1 MEKVPS
7 MSTTNRRRPSA
18 RSEAEALTVNVAGL
32 LAEPA
37 GTVREID
44 ISSSPLDMGPDLRQ
58 SRGVS
63 GRLKLTRTN
72 RGLLV
77 QGSFSTGLELVCS
90 RCLREIDYPVVFD
103 IDEEALPSIDVLSGL
118 PADTKAEPDV
128 LRLND
133 HHELELEGGIR
144 DAVALAEPIAPLCR
158 DDCPGLC
165 PICGQE
171 LTAGPHEH
179 PEAEIDPRLEVLRHF
194 GEAGRD

>member
-1 MEKVPS
+1 
-7 MSTTNRRRPSA
+7 MSTSNLGRPSA
-18 RSEAEALTVNVAGL
+18 RSTADALTVNVAGL

-37 GTVREID
+37 GTIREIG
-44 ISSSPLDMGPDLRQ
+44 ISSPPFEMGPNLRQ

-77 QGSFSTGLELVCS
+77 GGRFSTGLELVCS

-103 IDEEALPSIDVLSGL
+103 LDEEALPSIDLVSGL
-118 PADTKAEPDV
+118 PVDTAAEPDV

-133 HHELELEGGIR
+133 HHELELEGEVR
-144 DAVALAEPIAPLCR
+144 DAIALAEPIAPLCR
-158 DDCPGLC
+158 EDCPGLC
-165 PICGQE
+165 QICGQE

-194 GEAGRD
+194 GEAGRG